1 MVSLMELNV
10 PNEIYPYTGK
20 NFDRGG
26 LNYHYLDEGEGDPV
40 VMVHG
45 NPSWSIYYRNL
56 VSALKNNYRCIVPDH
71 IGCGFSDKPGDDQ
84 YEYTLE
90 SRVAD
95 LEALL
100 DSLGVT
106 ENITLVVHDWGGMI
120 GMVYATRHPERIRR
134 IVVLNTSAFH
144 LPKTKPLPLGLWICR
159 NTILGT
165 FLVRGFNAFSS
176 GAAYVGCKRN
186 PMSRELQKAYRAP
199 YNSWANRIATL
210 RFVQD
215 IPLNPRDRAW
225 DLVDGVHNSVDKLA
239 DTPMLI
245 CWGLKD
251 FVFDHHFLSEWET
264 HCPHAKIHRFDDC
277 GHYILEDAADE
288 VIPLI
293 QKFMEEH

>member
-1 MVSLMELNV
+1 MAFDIAT
-10 PNEIYPYTGK
+10 EIYPFTGHYL
-20 NFDRGG
+20 DRNG
-26 LNYHYLDEGEGDPV
+26 LQYHYLDEGEGDPV

-56 VSALKNNYRCIVPDH
+56 VNTLKTTHRCIVPDH
-71 IGCGFSDKPGDDQ
+71 IGCGLSDKPGDDQ
-84 YEYTLE
+84 YDYTLE

-100 DSLGVT
+100 DSLSITDNV
-106 ENITLVVHDWGGMI
+106 TLVVHDWGGMI
-120 GMVYATRHPERIRR
+120 GMVYATRHPERIKRL
-134 IVVLNTSAFH
+134 VVLNTSAFH

-165 FLVRGFNAFSS
+165 FLVRGFNAFSA
-176 GAAYVGCKRN
+176 GAAFVGCKRN
-186 PMSRELQKAYRAP
+186 PMSAELKRAYRAP

-215 IPLNPRDRAW
+215 IPLNPGDKAYA
-225 DLVDGVHNSVDKLA
+225 LVDSVHHNVSKLA
-239 DTPMLI
+239 HVPLLI

-251 FVFDHHFLSEWET
+251 FVFDKHFLAEWET
-264 HCPHAKIHRFDDC
+264 HCPHAQIHRFEDC
-277 GHYILEDAADE
+277 GHYILEDAQDE

-293 QKFMEEH
+293 QEFMEET